1 MSSDERYVID
11 RARLGAPLPEKIGHL
26 VTANLVEVAIAKE
39 IAPRLI
45 DISRQMVSFVFS
57 RQAVR

>member
-45 DISRQMVSFVFS
+45 GLSGQMASSV
-57 RQAVR
+57 